1 MPAIKTGTSCNTAS
15 NVWFGS
21 TTAADRSSSDR
32 IKKVRN
38 RALYRNTMQIAAL
51 GGLKHTGGGGG
62 GGGSGS
68 GGGRGVVFE
77 PATRLNGKCVSLPG
91 ETGPS
96 GCASFF
102 IRSAP
107 SYEDLLRVTEGMYEG
122 RGRTPVLP
130 PAPTNI
136 STVRRVTPSN
146 PLSTSDR
153 YNYLGATTD
162 LLVLSAVNSSAAV
175 FDAAKKRPVD
185 AAQCMQYPPN
195 PNVSITYGGG
205 GCQATSNL

>member
-62 GGGSGS
+62 GG
-68 GGGRGVVFE
+68 VFE
-77 PATRLNGKCVSLPG
+77 PATRLNGKCVSLSG

>member
-1 MPAIKTGTSCNTAS
+1 MSAIKTGTSCNTAS

-51 GGLKHTGGGGG
+51 GGLKHTVGGGGG
-62 GGGSGS
+62 DG
-68 GGGRGVVFE
+68 GGGRGAAVFE

-107 SYEDLLRVTEGMYEG
+107 SYENLLRVTEGMYEG
-122 RGRTPVLP
+122 RGRTPALP

-153 YNYLGATTD
+153 YNYLGTTTD

-175 FDAAKKRPVD
+175 FDAAKKIPVD

-205 GCQATSNL
+205 GCQATGNL

>member
-1 MPAIKTGTSCNTAS
+1 MPVINTGTSCNTAS

-21 TTAADRSSSDR
+21 TTAANRSSSDR
-32 IKKVRN
+32 TKKVRN

-51 GGLKHTGGGGG
+51 GGLKRTGGDSGLGL
-62 GGGSGS
+62 GSA
-68 GGGRGVVFE
+68 VFE
-77 PATRLNGKCVSLPG
+77 PATRLNGTCVSLPG
-91 ETGPS
+91 ETGPN

-107 SYEDLLRVTEGMYEG
+107 SYENLLRVTEGLYEG
-122 RGRTPVLP
+122 RGRTPNLP
-130 PAPTNI
+130 PAPGNA
-136 STVRRVTPSN
+136 STVRRVTPSD
-146 PLSTSDR
+146 PLSASYR

-162 LLVLSAVNSSAAV
+162 LLVLSAVNSNAAV
-175 FDAAKKRPVD
+175 FDAAKKQPVD

-205 GCQATSNL
+205 GCQAISMT

>member
-1 MPAIKTGTSCNTAS
+1 MSAIKTGTSCNTAS

-51 GGLKHTGGGGG
+51 GGLKHTSDGDGDGVLGGA
-62 GGGSGS
+62 
-68 GGGRGVVFE
+68 VFE

-107 SYEDLLRVTEGMYEG
+107 SYENLLRVTEGMYEG
-122 RGRTPVLP
+122 RGRRPSLP

-136 STVRRVTPSN
+136 STVRRIALDD

-153 YNYLGATTD
+153 YNYLDSATD
-162 LLVLSAVNSSAAV
+162 LPVLSAVNSSAAV
-175 FDAAKKRPVD
+175 FDAAKRQPTD

-205 GCQATSNL
+205 GCQAMSL